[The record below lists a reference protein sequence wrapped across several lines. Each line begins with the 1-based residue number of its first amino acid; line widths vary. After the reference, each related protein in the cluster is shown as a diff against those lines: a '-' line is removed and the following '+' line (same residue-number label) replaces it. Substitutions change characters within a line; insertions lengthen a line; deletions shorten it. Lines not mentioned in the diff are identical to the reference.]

1 MSGTKTP
8 LRKTTSL
15 LFKNQSHFSMDQH
28 HHLPRQQSTG
38 FLGRR
43 PSRRSPHATSELFPM
58 SPEVPPV
65 GDGIFHVTHP
75 QHSITQTRLPDLF
88 TCGACK
94 EYGAGERFACTECD
108 YQLHDF
114 CALAPA
120 TLKRHPIHPL
130 HNIVFITK
138 PAKGGIMKSRCD
150 ICAQPTKGCV
160 FKCHAC
166 TFQMHPCCAML
177 STQIN
182 ISVHPHT
189 LRLLPGLSPSSD
201 PTGFVCG
208 ECNRRRS
215 GRVYHCTTCDYHLH
229 AVCAK
234 NMVNGLEANGIKGLD
249 KPSMVA
255 TAARVASQVVI
266 EFIGGL
272 IEGIGEGVGQ
282 VIIQTA
288 TRGRCC
294 NNRSTRRE

>member
-1 MSGTKTP
+1 MRDLDFRQTFNELSTTKDGEARYRVTRRWPCSWRWRCTP
-8 LRKTTSL
+8 L
-15 LFKNQSHFSMDQH
+15 
-28 HHLPRQQSTG
+28 
-38 FLGRR
+38 
-43 PSRRSPHATSELFPM
+43 
-58 SPEVPPV
+58 
-65 GDGIFHVTHP
+65 
-75 QHSITQTRLPDLF
+75 
-88 TCGACK
+88 
-94 EYGAGERFACTECD
+94 
-108 YQLHDF
+108 
-114 CALAPA
+114 LA
-120 TLKRHPIHPL
+120 R
-130 HNIVFITK
+130 V
-138 PAKGGIMKSRCD
+138 KGGILKSRCD
-150 ICAQPTKGCV
+150 ICAKPTKGCV
-160 FKCHAC
+160 FKCNAC

-201 PTGFVCG
+201 PTGIACG

-215 GRVYHCTTCDYHLH
+215 GRVYHCTVCDYHLH

-249 KPSMVA
+249 KPSRVA

-282 VIIQTA
+282 VIIQSA

-294 NNRSTRRE
+294 TNRSNTA